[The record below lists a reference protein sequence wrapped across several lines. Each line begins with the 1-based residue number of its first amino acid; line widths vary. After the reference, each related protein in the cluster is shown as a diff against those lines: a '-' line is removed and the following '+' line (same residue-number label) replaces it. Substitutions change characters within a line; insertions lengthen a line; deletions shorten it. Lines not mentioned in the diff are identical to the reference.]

1 MSRVLSIINTARITF
16 ILILIFATLS
26 GFAQKNKIPSG
37 KDRSCPEVTNKKALK
52 AFEEGT
58 DKGNDKRKR
67 MEALRKAIEIQP
79 NYTEALYLY
88 ADELIKTA
96 RLDGSSFKPAEK
108 YLEKVIEFCPG
119 FYAYAYYY
127 LGQIQFGAK
136 DYAKAYKNLEK
147 SLDYPDDFKND
158 YDYQIAKYMSSKA
171 KVLADIYDPKPFN
184 PECVAGVSSKD
195 DEYLAVISP
204 DNEIMLYTRKMIEI
218 PTIVDGAYAKEKIV
232 ERFSFSN
239 QLNDVFDNGESFPSP
254 FNKGEN
260 YGGATITTDNKKMYI
275 TVCSPQAIIVKGLS
289 YNYTNCDIYESTKE
303 DGVWSEL
310 VSLGPNVN
318 TETGWEGQPSISSD
332 GQVLYFSTFR
342 KTADTLGGLDIYR
355 CVKNEKG
362 EWGPAQNMGPTIN
375 TPQNEKSPFVHSDS
389 ETLYFSSDGHT
400 GVGGFDIFYTRADEK
415 GKWRKP
421 KNIGFPINSEN
432 DEVGFFV
439 SIDGKTGYFS
449 SNALSSKC
457 KGGYDIYSFYL
468 YMEARPEAVALV
480 KGDLKDE
487 NGKVPENA
495 QVEIKNSLTKQVTN
509 VPVDKKDGKFV
520 AIVKVKKEEDLVL
533 TVKAEGAAF
542 NSQLIKTKDNNP
554 KKPAKID
561 LEVKKLEVGIP
572 YKINNISFGI
582 NSAELTEDS
591 KFVLDEFAQFLNN
604 NASVNLAIHGH
615 TDNLGK
621 DADNLALSTDR
632 AFSVMGYLQ
641 DKGVAGKRLQFQG
654 FGPNKPLVA
663 NDSDENRAKN
673 RRTEFVIVSK

>member
-1 MSRVLSIINTARITF
+1 MSRILSIYKAVRILSVLVF
-16 ILILIFATLS
+16 FLFSFAA
-26 GFAQKNKIPSG
+26 FAQKNKIPSG
-37 KDRSCPEVTNKKALK
+37 KERGCAEITNKKAVK
-52 AFEEGT
+52 AFEQGI
-58 DKGNDKRKR
+58 DRSNDKRER
-67 MEALRKAIEIQP
+67 MESLKKAIEMQAG
-79 NYTEALYLY
+79 YAEALYTY

-96 RLDGSSFKPAEK
+96 RLDGTSFKPAEK
-108 YLEKVIEFCPG
+108 YLEKVIEACPD

-127 LGQIQFGAK
+127 LGQIQYGAK
-136 DYAKAYKNLEK
+136 EYAKAHKNFEK
-147 SLDYPDDFKND
+147 SMNFPDDFKND
-158 YDYQIAKYMSSKA
+158 EDYQIAKNMSAKA
-171 KVLADIYDPKPFN
+171 KVLADIFDPKPFN
-184 PECVAGVSSKD
+184 PICVPGVSSKD

-204 DNEIMLYTRKMIEI
+204 DNEIMLYTRKMIEVPNI
-218 PTIVDGAYAKEKIV
+218 IDGAYAKEKIV
-232 ERFSFSN
+232 ERFSYSN
-239 QLNDVFDNGESFPSP
+239 QLNDAFDDGSPFASP

-275 TVCSPQAIIVKGLS
+275 TVCAPQAILVKGVS

-303 DGVWSEL
+303 DGVWSDL

-332 GQVLYFSTFR
+332 GQILYFSTFR

-355 CVKNEKG
+355 CVKTENG
-362 EWGPAQNMGPTIN
+362 SWGPAQNMGSTIN

-389 ETLYFSSDGHT
+389 ETLYFSSDGHP
-400 GVGGFDIFYTRADEK
+400 GVGGFDIFYTRADET
-415 GKWRKP
+415 GKWKKP

-432 DEVGFFV
+432 DEVGFLV

-449 SNALSSKC
+449 SNSLSSKC
-457 KGGYDIYSFYL
+457 KGGYDIYAFDL
-468 YMEARPEAVALV
+468 YKEARPEAVALV
-480 KGDLKDE
+480 KGNLRDE

-495 QVEIKNSLTKQVTN
+495 KVEIKNSLTKQVTN
-509 VPVDKKDGKFV
+509 VAVDKKDGKFV
-520 AIVKVKKEEDLVL
+520 TIVKVKKEEDLVL
-533 TVKAEGAAF
+533 SVKADDAAF
-542 NSQLIKTKDNNP
+542 SSQLIKTKDNNP

-561 LEVKKLEVGIP
+561 LEVKKLEVGVP
-572 YKINNISFGI
+572 YKINNINFGL

-591 KFVLDEFAQFLNN
+591 KFVLDEFAEFLKKN
-604 NASVNLAIHGH
+604 STFNLAIHGH

-641 DKGVAGKRLQFQG
+641 DKGVSGKRLQFQG
-654 FGPNKPLVA
+654 FGPTKPLVS